1 MGSVAERYF
10 QGQRDNHVEETGSD
24 LDEALSDVAYV
35 SRILH
40 GVESGNELNAET
52 LCDLCVCLFN
62 AQRRLSALKQGEGR
76 AHDGGAN
83 YQARR

>member
-1 MGSVAERYF
+1 MGTVAERYF
-10 QGQRDNHVEETGSD
+10 AGQGDNCPEPTGSD

-40 GVESGNELNAET
+40 GVDGGSELSAET

-62 AQRRLSALKQGEGR
+62 AESRLTAMKEAERSVR
-76 AHDGGAN
+76 
-83 YQARR
+83 